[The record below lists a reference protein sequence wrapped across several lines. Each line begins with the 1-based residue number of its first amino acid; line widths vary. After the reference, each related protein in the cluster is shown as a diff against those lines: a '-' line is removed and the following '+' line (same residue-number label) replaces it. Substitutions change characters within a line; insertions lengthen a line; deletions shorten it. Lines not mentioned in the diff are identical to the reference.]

1 MRHNMKNIIIIDQE
15 YRAARAEYLNYI
27 SAGVRPIPVERYDK
41 TRVLLHN
48 TTFNLLREL
57 NTAYTIKYGKTL
69 ISKDEL
75 QKQNKELVLW
85 FKGAPRRK

>member
-1 MRHNMKNIIIIDQE
+1 MENIIMIDRE

-27 SAGVRPIPVERYDK
+27 SAGVGSITVEIYDQ

-48 TTFNLLREL
+48 KAFTLLREL
-57 NTAYTIKYGKTL
+57 NTAWTIKYGKTL
-69 ISKDEL
+69 VSKDEL
-75 QKQNKELVLW
+75 QNKNRELVLW

>member
-1 MRHNMKNIIIIDQE
+1 MENIVIIDQE
-15 YRAARAEYLNYI
+15 YRAARAEYLNHI
-27 SAGVRPIPVERYDK
+27 SAGVGSIPVEIYDT

-48 TTFNLLREL
+48 TAFNLLREL
-57 NTAYTIKYGKTL
+57 NTAYTIKYGKAL

-75 QKQNKELVLW
+75 QNQNRALVLW

>member
-1 MRHNMKNIIIIDQE
+1 MDNIVIIDQE
-15 YRAARAEYLNYI
+15 YRAARAEYLNHI
-27 SAGVRPIPVERYDK
+27 SAGVGSIPVEMYDHR
-41 TRVLLHN
+41 RVLLHN
-48 TTFNLLREL
+48 TAFNLLREL
-57 NTAYTIKYGKTL
+57 NAAYTIKYGKAL

>member
-1 MRHNMKNIIIIDQE
+1 MENIVIIDQE

-27 SAGVRPIPVERYDK
+27 SAGVGSIPVEIYDK
-41 TRVLLHN
+41 TRVVLHN
-48 TTFNLLREL
+48 KAFNLLREL

>member
-1 MRHNMKNIIIIDQE
+1 MRNIVIIDEE
-15 YRAARAEYLNYI
+15 YRAARAEYLNHI
-27 SAGVRPIPVERYDK
+27 SAGVGSIPVEIYDK

-48 TTFNLLREL
+48 TAFNLLREL

-69 ISKDEL
+69 ISKDES
-75 QKQNKELVLW
+75 QNQNRELVLW